1 MQPAPSPAGKTGALR
16 VDVIPSPFRAARV
29 ECESPAGLTVRQI
42 IGEGL
47 NLDRRQ
53 IDIAVIHN
61 GLLVPETCWGTV
73 VPLLGDRVT
82 VSVVPAGGGGGKNIV
97 ALIAIIAVSVVA
109 PFAGTAI
116 AGALGLSGTVAT
128 LVGSGIAA
136 GVVVGGATLV
146 NRFVTG
152 ARAAAFGRRARPGL
166 VDLRHSQHVPDP
178 SDPDS
183 EPVWDRSVVPPL
195 RRPPVH
201 VDRNRLRRLPRAFHG
216 PRMRRPTTSGR
227 STMTDW
233 FPRCSKTKGIDTT
246 ARNWM
251 SSDATGKGLAGRPPR
266 LPPDG
271 LARLPTG
278 PRPPASVTASNQVA
292 YTGTERRGHVPRHN
306 RGRSPAV
313 SKTFSLTWGMDP
325 LRSPRRIC

>member
-1 MQPAPSPAGKTGALR
+1 MHTEPIKI
-16 VDVIPSPFRAARV
+16 DVIPSPFRAARV

-61 GLLVPETCWGTV
+61 GMLVPETCWGTV
-73 VPLLGDRVT
+73 VPELGDRVT

-146 NRFVTG
+146 NRFV
-152 ARAAAFGRRARPGL
+152 RAPEQQLSAVEQDPVWSISGIRNTFPTRQTPIPSLFGTDRLFPHYAARPFTSIET
-166 VDLRHSQHVPDP
+166 VCADFVKRFM
-178 SDPDS
+178 
-183 EPVWDRSVVPPL
+183 
-195 RRPPVH
+195 VH
-201 VDRNRLRRLPRAFHG
+201 VCGAQL
-216 PRMRRPTTSGR
+216 
-227 STMTDW
+227 
-233 FPRCSKTKGIDTT
+233 C
-246 ARNWM
+246 
-251 SSDATGKGLAGRPPR
+251 
-266 LPPDG
+266 
-271 LARLPTG
+271 
-278 PRPPASVTASNQVA
+278 
-292 YTGTERRGHVPRHN
+292 RGVRQ
-306 RGRSPAV
+306 
-313 SKTFSLTWGMDP
+313 
-325 LRSPRRIC
+325 